1 MNSRVS
7 LAIALGLAGA
17 ASLGATAAY
26 SYFRRRWRRK
36 SPEETERLRRL
47 EINQRGRIAFGTVLE
62 LLEPP
67 AEALTARVVVYK
79 YEVAG
84 VTYEVGQDCTVL
96 AEVLRSTS
104 WLPGQTVSIKYDLKS
119 PSNSIIACEEWN
131 GLPKD
136 PVTPTSD
143 LPFSPVLDSP
153 AEES

>member
-1 MNSRVS
+1 M
-7 LAIALGLAGA
+7 AIALALAGT
-17 ASLGATAAY
+17 ASLCLAAWT
-26 SYFRRRWRRK
+26 YFQRRWRRR
-36 SPEETERLRRL
+36 SPEEIERLRRWDL
-47 EINQRGRIAFGTVLE
+47 NQQGRITVGTVIE

-67 AEALTARVVVYK
+67 AEAPATHVLVYK

-84 VTYEVGQDCTVL
+84 VTYEVAQDCTAL
-96 AEVLRSTS
+96 AEVVRSTS